1 MKILDHIEIALRTAF
16 KECVQ
21 AVGGARNMGALLAY
35 DEPKISRLHNCENTE
50 VAASSRAWLRIGEAV
65 RADICAGS
73 PIMLSA
79 MAALEGYSINQA
91 ERTREPR
98 DMHEHLASLAKEFS
112 EAVNELATGGIPSPA
127 KARRIRTELQDVIN
141 KANDC
146 IAECDHIIAGEKPRI
161 VGNGK

>member
-1 MKILDHIEIALRTAF
+1 MKVLDHIEIALRQAF
-16 KECVQ
+16 ANCVRT
-21 AVGGARNMGALLAY
+21 VGGGKNMAALLIM
-35 DEPKISRLHNCENTE
+35 DEPKISRLQNTENTE
-50 VAASSRAWLRIGEAV
+50 LAATSRAWLRLGDAV

-79 MAALEGYSINQA
+79 MAALEGYSINPA
-91 ERTREPR
+91 ERTKEGR

-146 IAECDHIIAGEKPRI
+146 IAECDHIIAGEKPKL
-161 VGNGK
+161 VGGAS